1 MKSLKP
7 KIAIIGAGN
16 VGSTFAFSLMISGLA
31 REIVL
36 VDKNELL
43 AKGECMDLN
52 HGLSFAHPTKIYAAG
67 FEGCKDADIVVI
79 TAGAKQKPGQSRI
92 DLVQNNVTIFKDI
105 IPAISKYSGN
115 AILLVVTNPVDILTY
130 VTLKISGLPSNRV
143 IGSGTVLDTARLK
156 YMISEYYKVD
166 PGNIHAY
173 IIGEHGD
180 TELPVKIKRKE
191 EETLHELYIE
201 LVKLQKEIIS
211 SNLKLLVILEGRDA
225 AGKDGTIKRIIK
237 HLSPRETRVV
247 VALGKPSDRQELEWY
262 FQRYSIHLP
271 VSGEFVLLNRS
282 WYNRAGVEKVMG
294 FCTEK
299 EYKSFFT
306 EVELFEKMLVD
317 AGFIILKYYLDIS
330 KEEQE
335 RRLKDREKTR

>member
-1 MKSLKP
+1 MKSLRP

-43 AKGECMDLN
+43 AKGEIMDLN

-92 DLVQNNVTIFKDI
+92 DLVQNNVILFKDI
-105 IPAISKYSGN
+105 IPAITKHSGN

-166 PGNIHAY
+166 PNNIHAY

-180 TELPVKIKRKE
+180 TELPAWSNATIGGMDIEKYCSGYVRPGTAKNELSEIFEKVKNAAYQIIQAKGATNYSIALTLVKITR
-191 EETLHELYIE
+191 
-201 LVKLQKEIIS
+201 S
-211 SNLKLLVILEGRDA
+211 ILRNEN
-225 AGKDGTIKRIIK
+225 
-237 HLSPRETRVV
+237 
-247 VALGKPSDRQELEWY
+247 
-262 FQRYSIHLP
+262 SILP
-271 VSGEFVLLNRS
+271 VSTLITDYYGISDICLSIPSRVNI
-282 WYNRAGVEKVMG
+282 NGVDQYLKL
-294 FCTEK
+294 
-299 EYKSFFT
+299 
-306 EVELFEKMLVD
+306 ELSKQEQKLFKLS
-317 AGFIILKYYLDIS
+317 ANTLKKII
-330 KEEQE
+330 
-335 RRLKDREKTR
+335 KTIDL